1 MQLHALKGCV
11 GAAIALSWASIFL
24 LRDKMTAPMSAMYAS
39 SWVSLFLVLFKGWS
53 LRNYLSTMTR
63 NFLPRLFLTL
73 QSYGGLC
80 HVIFFSLIFA
90 LSRYLPSLRIEFK
103 LVVVATFFK
112 RVLVWADSFM
122 KDLIVLRDVF
132 QQCRGMFTQTVNI
145 Q

>member
-1 MQLHALKGCV
+1 M
-11 GAAIALSWASIFL
+11 
-24 LRDKMTAPMSAMYAS
+24 
-39 SWVSLFLVLFKGWS
+39 
-53 LRNYLSTMTR
+53 
-63 NFLPRLFLTL
+63 
-73 QSYGGLC
+73 
-80 HVIFFSLIFA
+80 IFFSLIFA